1 MSRTWIGILCGLAF
15 FAALMLTTFGEGNA
29 ECEVC
34 VEFHAR
40 SDCRTVTAP
49 DRDQAIQQATATA
62 CSVLSSGVTE
72 GMKCNRTPPATVQC
86 SD

>member
-1 MSRTWIGILCGLAF
+1 LVFLAGML
-15 FAALMLTTFGEGNA
+15 FATFGQGNA

-34 VEFHAR
+34 VDFNGR

-62 CSVLSSGVTE
+62 CTTISSGVTE
-72 GMKCNRTPPATVQC
+72 SMKCNRTPPRVARC
-86 SD
+86 SG